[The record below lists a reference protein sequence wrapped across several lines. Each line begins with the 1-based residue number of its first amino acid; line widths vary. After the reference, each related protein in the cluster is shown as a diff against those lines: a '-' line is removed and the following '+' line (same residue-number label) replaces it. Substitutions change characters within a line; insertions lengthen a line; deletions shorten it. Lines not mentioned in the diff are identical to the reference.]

1 MAMKVLVFVL
11 VLLVLSYC
19 TKASKRSKQHDII
32 IHTTIQ
38 VISACFRSF

>member
-19 TKASKRSKQHDII
+19 TKASKRSKQQYNI
-32 IHTTIQ
+32 IHTTYKLF
-38 VISACFRSF
+38 SARFRSF